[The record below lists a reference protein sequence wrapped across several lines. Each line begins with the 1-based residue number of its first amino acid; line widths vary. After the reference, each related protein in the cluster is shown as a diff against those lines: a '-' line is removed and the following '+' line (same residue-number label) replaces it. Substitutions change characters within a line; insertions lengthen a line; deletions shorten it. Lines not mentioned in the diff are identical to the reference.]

1 MFLYAFHRTKIIRVS
16 NGKNVNYLRRK
27 LNGRVRI
34 SSDKKR
40 NERSRWVTNAFWG
53 GEPISS
59 QHSTGSTLKNETTS
73 NFLRRNF
80 YQKRKLYTFRVEK
93 RNKNK
98 IFFLE
103 IERMKLFKTGLLMLA
118 VVALAVN
125 AEEEFDSGKIFVLWI
140 LWKWV
145 IFMTDYL
152 WDELCHILY
161 ITYSI
166 WYKDQSRSSYETVP
180 LEIQPERQF
189 FAKGCFFR
197 LNFKRNF

>member
-1 MFLYAFHRTKIIRVS
+1 MFLCAFHRTKIFRVS

-98 IFFLE
+98 IFCFLE

-125 AEEEFDSGKIFVLWI
+125 AEEEFDSGKIFEI
-140 LWKWV
+140 IKWV
-145 IFMTDYL
+145 IFCDSLFMT
-152 WDELCHILY
+152 
-161 ITYSI
+161 
-166 WYKDQSRSSYETVP
+166 
-180 LEIQPERQF
+180 
-189 FAKGCFFR
+189 
-197 LNFKRNF
+197 

>member
-1 MFLYAFHRTKIIRVS
+1 MQNHYLKFLYAFHRTKIFRVS

-125 AEEEFDSGKIFVLWI
+125 AEEEFDSGKIFEI
-140 LWKWV
+140 IKWV
-145 IFMTDYL
+145 IFCDSLFMT
-152 WDELCHILY
+152 
-161 ITYSI
+161 
-166 WYKDQSRSSYETVP
+166 
-180 LEIQPERQF
+180 
-189 FAKGCFFR
+189 
-197 LNFKRNF
+197 

>member
-1 MFLYAFHRTKIIRVS
+1 MFLYAFHRTKIFRVS

-80 YQKRKLYTFRVEK
+80 YQKRNCTRLELR
-93 RNKNK
+93 KNK
-98 IFFLE
+98 DYKKNFFLE

-125 AEEEFDSGKIFVLWI
+125 AEEEFDSGKIFVLRI

-152 WDELCHILY
+152 WHELCHILY
-161 ITYSI
+161 MLY
-166 WYKDQSRSSYETVP
+166 RSSYETVP
-180 LEIQPERQF
+180 FEIQPERQF
-189 FAKGCFFR
+189 FAKVLTYCFFR
-197 LNFKRNF
+197 LNFQRNP